1 MLPTYDWL
9 YLNYAEPLMSEF
21 EKTEKR
27 EIELIAQ
34 SFGLSLQDK
43 VQLCDRMSALRYRWG
58 AEVFALGLQL
68 GVRLTAPCLSP
79 EDRPF

>member
-1 MLPTYDWL
+1 MPGRAVPPVLAFTGRH
-9 YLNYAEPLMSEF
+9 

-34 SFGLSLQDK
+34 SLGLSQRDS
-43 VQLCDRMSALRYRWG
+43 VQLSDRMSALRYRWG

-68 GVRLTAPCLSP
+68 GVRLTAPSLSV
-79 EDRPF
+79 EDHP

>member
-1 MLPTYDWL
+1 MYNTYNWL
-9 YLNYAEPLMSEF
+9 YLNYAEPLMNEF

-34 SFGLSLQDK
+34 SLGLSQRDS
-43 VQLCDRMSALRYRWG
+43 VQLSDRMSALRYRWG

-68 GVRLTAPCLSP
+68 GVRLTAPSLSV
-79 EDRPF
+79 EDHP